1 MVQVTTKSGTGRD
14 VGRPRSFSDED
25 AFRATT
31 RLLIEH
37 GASGI
42 TLADLA
48 RDLGCTAPALN
59 VRFGSRIGL
68 LKAYYAW
75 ATQMDSERFRRV
87 RGEFASPMAA
97 VRARFTLPAHDRLE
111 ELVDSTGQA
120 KLLSLLSEAQADPEF
135 ADLVAE
141 RSRIFERELTDL
153 LRAAIDAGELEP
165 CDPAGLAHLLYT
177 SFVGASFIWSVKTH
191 GSVLDELMG
200 VLDTALAPCLTE
212 SGKAAWE
219 SAGN

>member
-1 MVQVTTKSGTGRD
+1 MVQVTTKSSTGRD

-87 RGEFASPMAA
+87 RDEFASPIAA
-97 VRARFTLPAHDRLE
+97 VQARFTLPAHDRLE

-141 RSRIFERELTDL
+141 RSRLFERELTDL
-153 LRAAIDAGELEP
+153 LQAAIDAGELEP
-165 CDPAGLAHLLYT
+165 CDPGALSHLLYT
-177 SFVGASFIWSVKTH
+177 SFVGASFIWSVKPR
-191 GSVLDELMG
+191 GSVLDEVTG
-200 VLDTALAPCLTE
+200 VLETALESCLTE
-212 SGKAAWE
+212 TGEAAWKN
-219 SAGN
+219 AGK

>member
-1 MVQVTTKSGTGRD
+1 MVQTVTKTGRD

-25 AFRATT
+25 AFQATT
-31 RLLIEH
+31 KLLIEH

-48 RDLGCTAPALN
+48 RELGCTAPALN

-75 ATQMDSERFRRV
+75 ATQMDSERFKRV
-87 RGEFASPMAA
+87 REQYDSPLQA
-97 VRARFTLPAHDRLE
+97 VRARFSMPARDRLE

-120 KLLSLLSEAQADPEF
+120 KLLSLLAEAQADAQF

-141 RSRIFERELTDL
+141 RTRAFERDLTDL
-153 LRAAIDAGELEP
+153 LQAAIDAGELNP
-165 CDPAGLAHLLYT
+165 CDPAGLAHMIFT
-177 SFVGASFIWSVKTH
+177 SLVGASFLWSVKPA
-191 GSVLDELMG
+191 GSVVDETAGILE
-200 VLDTALAPCLTE
+200 TALAPCLTDAGE
-212 SGKAAWE
+212 AAWANA
-219 SAGN
+219 SA

>member
-1 MVQVTTKSGTGRD
+1 MVQAAAKSGTGRD

-75 ATQMDSERFRRV
+75 ATQMDSERFQRV
-87 RGEFASPMAA
+87 RETYDSPMAA
-97 VRARFTLPAHDRLE
+97 VRARFTMPAHDRLE

-120 KLLSLLSEAQADPEF
+120 KLLSLLSEAQADAEF

-141 RSRIFERELTDL
+141 RSRIFERDLTELL
-153 LRAAIDAGELEP
+153 QAAIDTGELRP
-165 CDPAGLAHLLYT
+165 CDPAKLSHLIYT
-177 SFVGASFIWSVKTH
+177 CFVGASFVWSVKPH
-191 GSVLDELMG
+191 GSVIDEVMS

-212 SGKAAWE
+212 TGAAAWQ

>member
-1 MVQVTTKSGTGRD
+1 MVETPTKTGRE

-31 RLLIEH
+31 KLLIEH

-48 RDLGCTAPALN
+48 RELGCTAPALN

-75 ATQMDSERFRRV
+75 ATQMDSDRFKRV
-87 RGEFASPMAA
+87 REQFDSPLQAI
-97 VRARFTLPAHDRLE
+97 RARFTMPAHDRLE
-111 ELVDSTGQA
+111 EMVDATSQA

-135 ADLVAE
+135 ANLVVE
-141 RSRIFERELTDL
+141 RNRIFERDLTELIQS
-153 LRAAIDAGELEP
+153 AIDAGELSP
-165 CDPAGLAHLLYT
+165 CDSAGLAHLMFTCL
-177 SFVGASFIWSVKTH
+177 VGASFVWSVKPH
-191 GSVLDELMG
+191 GSVIDE
-200 VLDTALAPCLTE
+200 VVRILDTALEPCMTE
-212 SGKAAWE
+212 KGAAVW
-219 SAGN
+219 SQAGA